1 MIVQKSLLLKLKEF
15 GLNIYESKLWT
26 ALLSMGVA
34 TAGELSDVA
43 NVPRSRTYDVLE
55 SLEKKGFIIM
65 KIGKPIKYLAVPP
78 DEVIERVKKKVL
90 QDAEQSQK
98 MLEELKDSSA
108 MKELN
113 QLHTQG
119 IDLVEP
125 ADLAGS
131 IKGRENIYNHMET
144 MIKSAKASI
153 NLLTTNEG
161 AKRKAKYLHRALK
174 KAAERGVKISITTP
188 DKEMAMKEFSKIKEN
203 IFYNEVSEPK
213 TRFCI
218 VDNREAAFFLTDDV
232 ETHPSYET
240 CVWVNTPH
248 FSKAV
253 SEAFGF

>member
-78 DEVIERVKKKVL
+78 GEVIERVKKKVVIE
-90 QDAEQSQK
+90 AEESQK
-98 MLEELKDSSA
+98 MLEELRESPA

-119 IDLVEP
+119 IDLV
-125 ADLAGS
+125 
-131 IKGRENIYNHMET
+131 
-144 MIKSAKASI
+144 ASRSG
-153 NLLTTNEG
+153 L
-161 AKRKAKYLHRALK
+161 R
-174 KAAERGVKISITTP
+174 
-188 DKEMAMKEFSKIKEN
+188 
-203 IFYNEVSEPK
+203 
-213 TRFCI
+213 
-218 VDNREAAFFLTDDV
+218 
-232 ETHPSYET
+232 
-240 CVWVNTPH
+240 
-248 FSKAV
+248 
-253 SEAFGF
+253 